1 MQIFNFKSSL
11 NRSLSS
17 RLDTEK
23 MQLKL
28 IGIKQTGHSSS
39 GSKTSSG
46 KEKEIPAENPNSDTA
61 INQNVDQK
69 L

>member
-1 MQIFNFKSSL
+1 
-11 NRSLSS
+11 
-17 RLDTEK
+17 

-46 KEKEIPAENPNSDTA
+46 KEKEIPAENPN
-61 INQNVDQK
+61 
-69 L
+69 